1 MEDMVKK
8 IIEMDE
14 HAREI
19 STSAQEE
26 AKNSL
31 NEIQKAKN
39 EIHDKYFNRAKRR
52 LQLNQE
58 AEQERTDLAIK
69 EIEKNYRELMKKMER
84 TYKENK
90 QQWIEEIFKR
100 TIEE

>member
-39 EIHDKYFNRAKRR
+39 EIHDKYYTRAKRR

-69 EIEKNYRELMKKMER
+69 DIEKNYRELMKKMER

>member
-14 HAREI
+14 HARKI
-19 STSAQEE
+19 SSSAQEE
-26 AKNSL
+26 AKNSI
-31 NEIQKAKN
+31 NEIQKAKD
-39 EIHDKYFNRAKRR
+39 EIHEKYYARAKRR
-52 LQLNQE
+52 LKLNKQAQQE
-58 AEQERTDLAIK
+58 KTDLAIK
-69 EIEKNYRELMKKMER
+69 EIEKNYRKLMKQMEQ